1 VPKGVEP
8 ALSRSV
14 ISATA
19 KYLYQL
25 LIFCM
30 TAFEDLALLRAFLCI
45 IECGSISAA
54 ARRGCQTS
62 GTGGAG
68 DQWSSRVLW
77 GWKRL

>member
-1 VPKGVEP
+1 
-8 ALSRSV
+8 
-14 ISATA
+14 
-19 KYLYQL
+19 
-25 LIFCM
+25 M

-77 GWKRL
+77 GMETALI